1 QIDGQPATT
10 HLTQSF
16 THPVLLLIQG
26 ATGTRHVLIDPWA
39 TGKTLRP
46 VGGANVLD
54 RDVVVF

>member
-1 QIDGQPATT
+1 
-10 HLTQSF
+10 
-16 THPVLLLIQG
+16 VLLLVQG

-39 TGKTLRP
+39 TGKSLHP